1 VPYSTTHCCHDLL
14 HAIVVVQQSLA
25 DDNMNKIINVIINNY
40 GVVDLTHL
48 NIVDQFALWLNE
60 CT

>member
-1 VPYSTTHCCHDLL
+1 VPYSTSHCSHDLL

-40 GVVDLTHL
+40 QVVDLTHL